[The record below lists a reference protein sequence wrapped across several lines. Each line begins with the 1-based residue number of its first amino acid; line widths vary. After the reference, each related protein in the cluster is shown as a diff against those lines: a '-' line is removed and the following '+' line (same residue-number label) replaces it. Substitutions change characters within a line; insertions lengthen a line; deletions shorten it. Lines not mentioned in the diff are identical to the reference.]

1 MQLFIIV
8 IVTHFIALLSPGPDF
23 FLILTSLFR
32 NGPHAARAVC
42 LGIVLGNVAVIGLIL
57 SALFFLGK
65 LDDEILKLVKWG
77 CIAYLSYLS
86 YRCFIFAQQ
95 AKLIGDY
102 HLEHQ
107 NKPTFAWMKYVL
119 LGVQSSLLNPKNI
132 LFYSS
137 IIMAIYQHYNVVQL
151 TLTCLWMVSVVLIWN
166 LFLVRL
172 MTQNIAMHWFKTK
185 IKYIYYLSSFCFGLF
200 AAALLLN

>member
-32 NGPHAARAVC
+32 NGPRAARAVC
-42 LGIVLGNVAVIGLIL
+42 LGIVLGNVAVIGLVL
-57 SALFFLGK
+57 SSLFFLGK
-65 LDDEILKLVKWG
+65 FDDEILKLVKWG
-77 CIAYLSYLS
+77 CITYLSYLS

-95 AKLIGDY
+95 AKLTVDY

-107 NKPTFAWMKYVL
+107 NKSTFAWMKYLL
-119 LGVQSSLLNPKNI
+119 LGIQSSLLNPKNI

-137 IIMAIYQHYNVVQL
+137 IIMAIYQRYNVVQL
-151 TLTCLWMVSVVLIWN
+151 TLICLWMVSVVLIWN

-172 MTQNIAMHWFKTK
+172 MAHNQAMHWFKSK
-185 IKYIYYLSSFCFGLF
+185 IKYIYYLSSLCFSLF
-200 AAALLLN
+200 AVALLLN